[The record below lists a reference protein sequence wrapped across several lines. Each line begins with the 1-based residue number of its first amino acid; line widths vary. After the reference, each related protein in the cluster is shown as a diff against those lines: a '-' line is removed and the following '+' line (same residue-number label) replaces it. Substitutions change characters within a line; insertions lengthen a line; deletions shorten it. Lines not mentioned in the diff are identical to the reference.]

1 MLRIAT
7 ALLIAS
13 TSALRIGNQLSS
25 QSAAAVEAELHSG
38 SQAQAASGSQTTS
51 GTSGYYG
58 GYGGTLGFGTMGG
71 YSGNN
76 VYSGNSGNGN
86 WDLSAFGSLAY

>member
-1 MLRIAT
+1 MRLIWDALNRPDSLPVYNHKENFETLPPPTMLRIAT

-38 SQAQAASGSQTTS
+38 SQAQAASGSQTT
-51 GTSGYYG
+51 
-58 GYGGTLGFGTMGG
+58 
-71 YSGNN
+71 
-76 VYSGNSGNGN
+76 
-86 WDLSAFGSLAY
+86 

>member
-38 SQAQAASGSQTTS
+38 SQTQAASGSQTTS
-51 GTSGYYG
+51 GSAGASSW
-58 GYGGTLGFGTMGG
+58 LRRGG
-71 YSGNN
+71 YSGT
-76 VYSGNSGNGN
+76 GGANSGRRVGT
-86 WDLSAFGSLAY
+86 LSWAH